1 MIAALRNEEILRFIR
16 EQELCTIAELSSRF
30 KVSKATV
37 HRILNDLDATGQV
50 HKVRGGV
57 KFSEGAG
64 LEKSFDIRLKRQMSE
79 KNTIARLAFRY
90 VHEGSTIFLGSG
102 TTIATLA
109 RELARNFKGPLTVV
123 TDSPMVVLE
132 LLHTPHIK
140 VICTGGELQYD
151 LNTFAGPLA
160 YEAMDRLQFGTA
172 FISAAAVS
180 KERGIMTAQ
189 AILVRLLGKI
199 IERAD
204 EVNLLVDHTKFSK
217 IAPLTIAPVSS
228 LDRIVTDEDV
238 DAKVHESLLSEGVD
252 LVTK

>member
-1 MIAALRNEEILRFIR
+1 MIAAVRNEEILRFIR
-16 EQELCTIAELSSRF
+16 EQELCTIAELSNRF

-37 HRILNDLDATGQV
+37 HRVLNDLDAAGQV
-50 HKVRGGV
+50 RKVRGGV
-57 KFSEGAG
+57 RFPEGAG
-64 LEKSFDIRLKRQMSE
+64 LEKSFDIRLKRLMSE

-109 RELARNFKGPLTVV
+109 RELARNFNGPLTVV

-160 YEAMDRLQFGTA
+160 YDAMDRLQFGTA

-204 EVNLLVDHTKFSK
+204 EVNLLVDHTKFTK
-217 IAPLTIAPVSS
+217 IAPLAIAPLSS
-228 LDRIVTDEDV
+228 MDRIVTDEDLDSSV
-238 DAKVHESLLSEGVD
+238 RESILSAGVEF
-252 LVTK
+252 VTG